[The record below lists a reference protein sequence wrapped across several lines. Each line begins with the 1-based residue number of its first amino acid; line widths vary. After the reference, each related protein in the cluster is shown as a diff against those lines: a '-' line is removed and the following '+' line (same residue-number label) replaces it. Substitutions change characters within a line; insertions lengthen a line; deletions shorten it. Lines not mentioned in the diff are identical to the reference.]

1 MSVDERVNV
10 LMVSMALQGHMNP
23 MLKFAKHLISKG
35 VHVTIATTED
45 GRHRMLKKTKPS
57 NANSNNSNNNN
68 KNNLKFSDNSGI
80 ELAFFSDGLSLGFD
94 RSDTESLVNT
104 TREKG
109 STNFSTLLTG
119 LTKVRKYACVVVN
132 PFVPWAI
139 DVAAEH
145 GIPCAMLWIQA
156 SATYSIYYRYLKNI
170 NSYPNLEDPNE
181 KVHLPG
187 LPPFEVKDIP
197 SFILPSTPYHF
208 RHLIR
213 GLFEALNKVNW
224 VLGASFYEI
233 EKEIVN
239 SMASLTPI
247 YSVGPLVSP
256 FLLGENEKS
265 DVSVDMWSAEDIC
278 LEWLDNKPDSSVI
291 YVSFGSLLVLSQKQV
306 DNIAAAL
313 KNSNKAF
320 LWVVKPGG
328 SNDNDVVAA
337 ELPNWF
343 LDETNYK
350 EKGLVVKWCPQEKVL
365 MHPSVACFI
374 SHCGW
379 NSTLETVVTGVP
391 VIAWP
396 FWTDQPTNAMLIENV
411 FRNGVRVKCGEDGI
425 ASVEEIERCIRGVM
439 EGKSGEEIK
448 KRAMELKESAQ
459 KALKDG
465 GSSNKNINQFITD
478 LIAWNSA
485 RA

>member
-328 SNDNDVVAA
+328 SNDDDVVAA

-379 NSTLETVVTGVP
+379 NSTLESVSNGIP
-391 VIAWP
+391 VLCWP
-396 FWTDQPTNAMLIENV
+396 YFADQFLNRSYVCDVWKVGLGLEPDGSGMITRGEIRSKIKQLLDDEQLKE
-411 FRNGVRVKCGEDGI
+411 RVKDFKEKVQIGTGQGGLSKNNLD
-425 ASVEEIERCIRGVM
+425 SFIRW
-439 EGKSGEEIK
+439 
-448 KRAMELKESAQ
+448 LK
-459 KALKDG
+459 
-465 GSSNKNINQFITD
+465 T
-478 LIAWNSA
+478 
-485 RA
+485 